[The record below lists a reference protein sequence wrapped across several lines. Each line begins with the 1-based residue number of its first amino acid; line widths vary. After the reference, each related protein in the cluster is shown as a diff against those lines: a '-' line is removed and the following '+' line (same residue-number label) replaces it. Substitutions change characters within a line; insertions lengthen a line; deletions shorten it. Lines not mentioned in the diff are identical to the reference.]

1 MGLRLIEMR
10 LPGEHSE
17 QVEDALA
24 DVSSLSTWSM
34 TPSDGIQIWHIL
46 AFTDQAENV
55 VEALEEAFASSESF
69 RLILYDIEAT
79 VPRPEREENEDAQA
93 DEEAVVAAADAE
105 ETNSRKKRARI
116 NIEEL
121 YEDINHGMTMSWD
134 YATMVATSAVVA
146 GVGIYRDDMI
156 LVIAAMIIAPLLH
169 PNIGL
174 SLATTL
180 ADRELGK
187 RAAKVNLLGLGVT
200 VGVAV
205 ILGLIFPFDPGPE
218 HNVLRTDIGV
228 LDVAVAGAAGIAG
241 ALSFTSAKP
250 GGVVGVMIAV
260 ALLPPLVSMGLLVGS
275 GYWSMAVG
283 PLLLA
288 TINIICINLAGVATF
303 FVERIHPRAGWQE
316 ERAQRAARWAALLWL
331 FLLAGLV
338 AIGYFGEEYWR
349 SFW

>member
-10 LPGEHSE
+10 LPGDHSARVDE
-17 QVEDALA
+17 ALCEIST
-24 DVSSLSTWSM
+24 VSTWSI
-34 TPSDGIQIWHIL
+34 TPSDGVQIWHIL
-46 AFTDQAENV
+46 AFTEQAENV
-55 VEALEEAFASSESF
+55 VQALEESFSSAEDF

-79 VPRPEREENEDAQA
+79 VPRPERQHEEETP
-93 DEEAVVAAADAE
+93 DEAAVVAAAGAE
-105 ETNSRKKRARI
+105 ESASHKKRARI

-121 YEDINHGMTMSWD
+121 YEDINHGMKVSWD
-134 YATMVATSAVVA
+134 YATMIATSAVVA

-180 ADRELGK
+180 ADGELGK
-187 RAAKVNLLGLGVT
+187 RAAKVNLFGLGIT
-200 VGVAV
+200 VAV
-205 ILGLIFPFDPGPE
+205 AVLLGLIFPFDPGPE

-228 LDVAVAGAAGIAG
+228 LDVAVAGSAGVAG

-275 GYWSMAVG
+275 GDWAMAVG

-288 TINIICINLAGVATF
+288 TINIICINLAGVVTF
-303 FVERIHPRAGWQE
+303 IVERIHPRARWQE
-316 ERAQRAARWAALLWL
+316 ERAQRAALWATGLWL